1 MHVLRYD
8 GEPRRQGP
16 ARGDQPALGADRGLG
31 SAGRTGGEVEQE
43 TVAGAGKGR
52 VGAGARA
59 GREESLVLLR
69 AGHQDPD
76 AGQVEPGEQ
85 REVNPLGDQQGA
97 LGVQDVAGQLGAP
110 AGGID
115 PGDRRAGERGG
126 GQPQREL
133 RGVVQQHAD
142 MRGGAR
148 RQQLGEERGPG
159 GGTGRD
165 LVMAE
170 HRVLA
175 PQSRPVV
182 VPAVRYECGDGLHGG
197 AR

>member
-1 MHVLRYD
+1 MHVVRHD
-8 GEPRRQGP
+8 GELRRQGA
-16 ARGDQPALGADRGLG
+16 ARGGQPALGADRGLG
-31 SAGRTGGEVEQE
+31 GAGRTGGEVEQE
-43 TVAGAGKGR
+43 TVGGAGPGR
-52 VGAGARA
+52 IRAGARV

-69 AGHQDPD
+69 VGHQDTD
-76 AGQVEPGEQ
+76 SGEVEPGEQ
-85 REVNPLGDQQGA
+85 REVDPLGDQQSA
-97 LGVQDVAGQLGAP
+97 LGVQDVPGQLGAP

-115 PGDRRAGERGG
+115 PGDRRTGERGG

-133 RGVVQQHAD
+133 RGVVQQHPE
-142 MRGGAR
+142 MRCGAR
-148 RQQLGEERGPG
+148 GQQLGEERGPG
-159 GGTGRD
+159 GGAGRD